1 MINNKIFSLFL
12 IFVIILI
19 IELLSFIA
27 SSLNLL
33 IFNDPPNVYLKQPKQ
48 NIKNY
53 WNEKEVWGAWHEKNF
68 KVRHV
73 KECFDIEYKTN
84 EIGAR
89 DDTFNKINGQDNII
103 LLGDSFAEGYGIEKK
118 NMFETKIEKFT
129 GKKVLNFSSSKDFGL
144 IQYILIYENL
154 AKNYNHNTIIISF
167 LPNNDF
173 KDNDFIF
180 YKENKLDFIN
190 KKQRHRPYYIKSE
203 NKYKILFPSK
213 KNEKNLDLINFLKNY
228 FWSSNVLR
236 TIKYIHISQKLKKA
250 KKKLLSNDLKDNK
263 TEHITDYYFTSKF
276 QQEAII
282 FFLQKFIKENSKKN
296 ILFFTIPLF
305 EDYKI
310 VQNNDYRDEIFWWKK
325 IKSFEDQYKNFYFL
339 DLIDYATED
348 YKDYFFPNKCDGHW
362 NRDGHEWAG
371 KIISKYMLEFDV
383 LK

>member
-213 KNEKNLDLINFLKNY
+213 KK
-228 FWSSNVLR
+228 
-236 TIKYIHISQKLKKA
+236 
-250 KKKLLSNDLKDNK
+250 
-263 TEHITDYYFTSKF
+263 
-276 QQEAII
+276 
-282 FFLQKFIKENSKKN
+282 
-296 ILFFTIPLF
+296 
-305 EDYKI
+305 
-310 VQNNDYRDEIFWWKK
+310 
-325 IKSFEDQYKNFYFL
+325 
-339 DLIDYATED
+339 
-348 YKDYFFPNKCDGHW
+348 
-362 NRDGHEWAG
+362 
-371 KIISKYMLEFDV
+371 
-383 LK
+383 

>member
-263 TEHITDYYFTSKF
+263 TEHITDYYFTSKY